1 MRNLVNKIGVRTVP
15 TAQKPLQRKV
25 NCTATKKSSPAFG
38 ASLNWKGLYFLDEF
52 IKSQSTKTVETKF
65 SSKALETGFEFLTS
79 IAQDDP
85 AVFVKLEPKQHPKYK
100 EIFLKHIIPSPKL
113 SKEQTMEVINN
124 NSDVF
129 NSVQT
134 HKLKDIIEN
143 NSET

>member
-1 MRNLVNKIGVRTVP
+1 MRNLTNKIGIRTAPAV
-15 TAQKPLQRKV
+15 QKTLQRKAHF
-25 NCTATKKSSPAFG
+25 TAAKKTSPAFG
-38 ASLNWKGLYFLDEF
+38 ASLNWKGLYHLDEF

-65 SSKALETGFEFLTS
+65 SPKALETGFEFLTS
-79 IAQDDP
+79 IAQDEP

-113 SKEQTMEVINN
+113 SKEQTMEVINK

-129 NSVQT
+129 DSLQT